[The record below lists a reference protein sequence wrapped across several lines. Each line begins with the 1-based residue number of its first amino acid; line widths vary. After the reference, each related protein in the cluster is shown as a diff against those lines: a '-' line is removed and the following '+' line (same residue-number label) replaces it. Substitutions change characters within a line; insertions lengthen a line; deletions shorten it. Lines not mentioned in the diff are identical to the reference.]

1 MLESATLAY
10 VSSNTLTKSYTTP
23 LTLRLYESLPG
34 NPVWIGGGFL
44 ACLLVMYF
52 VGRVLLE
59 GAAESSSENLR
70 VTITQLILTAYVA
83 SAYTYL
89 LMTARKAT
97 KDLAPVA
104 RHAPE
109 WQTIIDRV
117 GTHRGWVLLFV
128 GAVSSLVIGVGA
140 TNMTTPEEAGTWHWQ
155 SWSYDT
161 YWQRSTTVILC
172 WWMGCLGY
180 VIVVESI
187 RLSRLSNMITSVD
200 LLDLLPYRPL
210 LRQGLTNAL
219 LVFGLVSLL
228 SLFVVESRY
237 GPMLVGAWTGGVIF
251 AWISLMFPLRGIRR
265 KIKVAKQQELDWCRL
280 TLQKARDELKS
291 GSGAQYSI
299 TEIAAYRSIIEN
311 VRNWPFDNSTLARFA
326 LFLLIPLGSWLG
338 GAVVERGLDLF
349 LSGSLDH
356 APQWITVLS

>member
-1 MLESATLAY
+1 M
-10 VSSNTLTKSYTTP
+10 
-23 LTLRLYESLPG
+23 TLRLYEALPG

-44 ACLLVMYF
+44 TGLLLLYF
-52 VGRVLLE
+52 VGSLFWERATE
-59 GAAESSSENLR
+59 TSSDDLR
-70 VTITQLILTAYVA
+70 VTITQLLLTAYVA
-83 SAYTYL
+83 SAYAFL

-97 KDLAPVA
+97 DDLAPVA

-109 WQTIIDRV
+109 WQTIVDRV

-140 TNMTTPEEAGTWHWQ
+140 TNMTTPEEVRTWHLQ

-161 YWQRSTTVILC
+161 YWQRSTTLIMC

-187 RLSRLSNMITSVD
+187 RLSRLSDTITSVD

-219 LVFGLVSLL
+219 LVFGLVSLV

-265 KIKVAKQQELDWCRL
+265 KIKLAKQQELDWCKS
-280 TLQKARDELKS
+280 TLKTARDELKS
-291 GSGAQYSI
+291 GVGEQYSI
-299 TEIAAYRSIIEN
+299 TEIATYRTMIEN

-349 LSGSLDH
+349 LS
-356 APQWITVLS
+356 